1 MASLCRWRE
10 KSVWNNPLISI
21 YFFSF
26 LISHLFSPLL
36 ISSLLSL
43 SSRSPPVVN
52 KMSIIYT
59 SFIFVFSF
67 FNFPLICIY
76 FFILYS
82 PILLFISTTRHLIHN
97 PPPCARLGLNSSTV
111 HSHHDIATET
121 DGWSNDGRSPSSSK
135 SEELEYAQL
144 ARVATCSSS
153 EELDHVPMPEELDH
167 ARLAGAAQRR
177 PPRRARTAA
186 PLVPV
191 VDQRFLS
198 CKIRHRGLWCT
209 DGVFG

>member
-1 MASLCRWRE
+1 MKYPSYFCF
-10 KSVWNNPLISI
+10 
-21 YFFSF
+21 FFSF

-36 ISSLLSL
+36 ISSLLSP

-97 PPPCARLGLNSSTV
+97 TPPCARLGHDSSTIR
-111 HSHHDIATET
+111 SHHDIAAET

-135 SEELEYAQL
+135 SEELEYVQL
-144 ARVATCSSS
+144 AGAATRSSS
-153 EELDHVPMPEELDH
+153 EELDHASMPEELDH
-167 ARLAGAAQRR
+167 ARLA
-177 PPRRARTAA
+177 
-186 PLVPV
+186 
-191 VDQRFLS
+191 
-198 CKIRHRGLWCT
+198 
-209 DGVFG
+209 